1 MRAVTRRPAWHHAMR
16 GAFHAYIA
24 LARAELRWYYGSMNG
39 ILYFLSA
46 AMAFTGVASADSL
59 GDAVARQNNAPAYRE
74 TVIGSAKVGGV
85 MYNINK
91 VTLSKKLYLP
101 DAMNPKMVTPTDGR
115 LVVVIQ
121 GKAVNEGAEKAS
133 YEIPKLVAGN
143 GGKNEPLDKLYYKR
157 AGKTTLNPME
167 YYPFVVCFL
176 VSPGLLQG
184 SGLLISDGD
193 WLEPQTATIP
203 LSFTNSTNVEETVTL
218 RDVTDNMFDVE
229 DVPNSVEPTAAPKV
243 EEAKKQAQAE
253 AARKKA
259 EEEAAELRSK
269 MLEWE
274 MDSKMRQLES
284 EARQLESELNRLE
297 RECN

>member
-1 MRAVTRRPAWHHAMR
+1 
-16 GAFHAYIA
+16 
-24 LARAELRWYYGSMNG
+24 MNG
-39 ILYFLSA
+39 MQYLLPVVV
-46 AMAFTGVASADSL
+46 AFAGVANADSL

-74 TVIGSAKVGGV
+74 TVIGCAKVGGV
-85 MYNINK
+85 LYNINK
-91 VTLSKKLYLP
+91 VTLSKKLFLP
-101 DAMNPKMVTPTDGR
+101 DTLNPRMITPTDGR

-143 GGKNEPLDKLYYKR
+143 GGKNEPMDKLYYKR

-167 YYPFVVCFL
+167 CYPFVVCFL
-176 VSPGLLQG
+176 VSPSLLQG

-193 WLEPQTATIP
+193 WMEPQTAKIP
-203 LSFTNSTNVEETVTL
+203 LSFTSSTNVEESMTL

-229 DVPNSVEPTAAPKV
+229 DVPNSVEPSAAPKV
-243 EEAKKQAQAE
+243 EEAKKQAEAE

-259 EEEAAELRSK
+259 EREEAELRSK

-274 MDSKMRQLES
+274 IES
-284 EARQLESELNRLE
+284 GIRQLESELNRLE
-297 RECN
+297 RELD